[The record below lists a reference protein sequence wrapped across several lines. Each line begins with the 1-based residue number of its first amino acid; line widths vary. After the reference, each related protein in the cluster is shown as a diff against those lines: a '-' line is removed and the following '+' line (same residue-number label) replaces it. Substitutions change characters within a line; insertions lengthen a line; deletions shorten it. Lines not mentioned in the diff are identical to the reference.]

1 MPLHPPPPTP
11 PARTRRCRRLQYAAL
26 EARAQSLQDDL
37 TAAYREKAGLAEQ
50 SLQATRQLAVVRDLN
65 ERQLKELAE
74 AGEEA
79 RRMREQVGRCR
90 DSVCVC
96 GGGGGRGLGRER
108 LTMGGQQVAQAPPI
122 PMCSWRGL
130 SVACLLAWPQIR
142 DLRSQVEHLRGAQ
155 AVTAQEME
163 ASGTPD
169 AHWPFHTCSHPLHL
183 PCPAWLITPPTHTH
197 TRTYPTPSRTPR
209 MHALCSVRRRGCT
222 RRRARRHGRRS

>member
-90 DSVCVC
+90 DSVCAPAGRAGRDGAGE
-96 GGGGGRGLGRER
+96 GGE
-108 LTMGGQQVAQAPPI
+108 
-122 PMCSWRGL
+122 W
-130 SVACLLAWPQIR
+130 
-142 DLRSQVEHLRGAQ
+142 
-155 AVTAQEME
+155 
-163 ASGTPD
+163 
-169 AHWPFHTCSHPLHL
+169 HP
-183 PCPAWLITPPTHTH
+183 
-197 TRTYPTPSRTPR
+197 
-209 MHALCSVRRRGCT
+209 
-222 RRRARRHGRRS
+222 